1 MGIGLSKNAR
11 LNQMSCSD
19 NSFPFGV
26 SCFTTNK
33 PSIHHLRVRVLI
45 REALVRWLDLLSP
58 QSISKAVRSSR
69 SSAFLN
75 SYGIRLR
82 LRFVWWRISCENIY
96 IYIYILIY
104 IYIHW
109 QAIGR
114 AFSTSRINHE
124 NFYCFVSDCCEIKSR
139 TRERWWWVARG
150 GNTRSRGSC
159 LCPCRSLSSQSP
171 PREKRYPA
179 SAVQGE

>member
-1 MGIGLSKNAR
+1 MFHNEQALDSSSPR
-11 LNQMSCSD
+11 S
-19 NSFPFGV
+19 SFNTR
-26 SCFTTNK
+26 STCA
-33 PSIHHLRVRVLI
+33 LI
-45 REALVRWLDLLSP
+45 RSALPTIYKQGCSLLSFFCVP
-58 QSISKAVRSSR
+58 KLLRDSS
-69 SSAFLN
+69 SFALCLVANFLWE
-75 SYGIRLR
+75 Y
-82 LRFVWWRISCENIY
+82 IY